1 MTESRKVF
9 ALNELVSALQP
20 HRDAGR
26 KIVHCHGVFDL
37 LHIGHIRYFEQARS
51 FGDVLVVTLTPDRY
65 VDKGDKRPAFTEQL
79 RAEAIA
85 SLSVVNYVAVNEW
98 PTAEETLRRIRP
110 DVYVKGS
117 DFKSVAGDR
126 TGKLALEE
134 KVCGDLGIELRFTQ
148 EIVFSST
155 NLINRF
161 YSSFS
166 KELQDYLEL
175 FRRRYGLDH
184 ILDVVDRMAQ
194 LKVLLVGDVIIDEYC
209 YCSPL
214 GASSKSPVLAVLRN
228 SVDCFAGGVLAVA
241 NHLANFVDRVDLLTV
256 IGDHD
261 DYRDLIESNL
271 HPGVRPEFWIQEGAP
286 TLVKRRYLDGYTL
299 HKLLEVYTM
308 DDSGLSDDIDAD
320 MRVKFQAVAPKHDM
334 VVSADFGHGAVSQS
348 LCQALVQHSPFLAV
362 NTQVNAG
369 NAAMHT
375 ISKYA
380 RADYISLT
388 ERELR
393 LDCRDQK
400 KDLRPLGCEA
410 AARFRSQAMAV
421 TRGRQGACLCG
432 SDGAFVVVPAFASKA
447 VDSVGSGDAF
457 FAISSLAIKLGAPFE
472 IAGFLGNVAGAL
484 AVQIIGNQKAIDKA
498 SLTKYI
504 TSLLK

>member
-1 MTESRKVF
+1 MTQNPKIH
-9 ALNELVSALQP
+9 ALNELPQVLQH
-20 HRDAGR
+20 HRDKRR

-51 FGDVLVVTLTPDRY
+51 FGDILVVTLTPDRY

-85 SLSVVNYVAVNEW
+85 SLSVVDLVAVNEW
-98 PTAEETLRRIRP
+98 PTAEETLRVIRP

-117 DFKSVAGDR
+117 DFKSVDGDR
-126 TGKLALEE
+126 TGKLALEA
-134 KVCGDLGIELRFTQ
+134 KICQDLGIELRFTQ
-148 EIVFSST
+148 DLVFSST

-161 YSSFS
+161 FSSFS

-175 FRRRYGLDH
+175 FRRRYSLDYT
-184 ILDVVDRMAQ
+184 LEVVDRMAQ

-214 GASSKSPVLAVLRN
+214 GAASKSPVLAVLRN

-241 NHLANFVDRVDLLTV
+241 NHLAHFVDQGSLRTV

-261 DYRDLIESNL
+261 DYRGLIESAL
-271 HPGVRPEFWIQEGAP
+271 HPGVHPQFWIQDGAP

-299 HKLLEVYTM
+299 HKLLEVYSM
-308 DDSGLSDDIDAD
+308 DDSGLPAGKDDD
-320 MRVKFQAVAPKHDM
+320 MRSRLGVEAPRHDM
-334 VVSADFGHGAVSQS
+334 VVAADFGHGAVSQS
-348 LCQALVQHSPFLAV
+348 LSQSLVQHTPFLAV

-400 KDLRPLGCEA
+400 KDLRPLGCAA
-410 AARFRSQAMAV
+410 AARFSSQALAV

-432 SDGAFVVVPAFASKA
+432 PDGAFVVVPAFASKA

-472 IAGFLGNVAGAL
+472 MAGFLGNVAGAL

>member
-1 MTESRKVF
+1 MTDNRKV
-9 ALNELVSALQP
+9 LPLSELPSVLQS
-20 HRDAGR
+20 HRDAQR
-26 KIVHCHGVFDL
+26 TIVHCHGVFDL
-37 LHIGHIRYFEQARS
+37 LHIGHIRYLEQARS
-51 FGDVLVVTLTPDRY
+51 FGDVLVVTVTPDQF

-79 RAEAIA
+79 RAEALA
-85 SLSVVNYVAVNEW
+85 SLSVVDYVAVNEW
-98 PTAEETLRRIRP
+98 PTAEETLHRLKP
-110 DVYVKGS
+110 DIYVKGS
-117 DFKSVAGDR
+117 DFKSVDADR
-126 TGKLALEE
+126 TGKLALEA
-134 KVCGDLGIELRFTQ
+134 KICQDLGIELRFT
-148 EIVFSST
+148 EDIVFSST

-161 YSSFS
+161 FSSFS
-166 KELQDYLEL
+166 RELQDYLEL
-175 FRRRYGLDH
+175 FRRRYSLDR
-184 ILDVVDRMAQ
+184 ILEVVDQMGQ

-214 GASSKSPVLAVLRN
+214 GASSKSPVLAVQRN

-241 NHLANFVDRVDLLTV
+241 NHMANFVDRVQLLTT

-261 DYRDLIESNL
+261 DYRDLIDSAL
-271 HPGVRPEFWIQEGAP
+271 HPGVHPQFWIQDGAP

-308 DDSGLSDDIDAD
+308 DDSGLPAD
-320 MRVKFQAVAPKHDM
+320 KDEAMRSMFRAQAPRHDM
-334 VVSADFGHGAVSQS
+334 VVSADFGHGAVSSS
-348 LCQALVQHSPFLAV
+348 LSQLLVQDSPFLAV

-380 RADYISLT
+380 HADYISLT

-393 LDCRDQK
+393 LDCRDQET
-400 KDLRPLGCEA
+400 DLRPLGCQA
-410 AARFRSQAMAV
+410 AARFTSQALAV

-457 FAISSLAIKLGAPFE
+457 FAISSLAVRLGAPFE

-484 AVQIIGNQKAIDKA
+484 AVQIIGNQKAIDRV
-498 SLTKYI
+498 SLTKYL